1 MNVKT
6 SNNNLTEI
14 IGKQKVINKPE
25 VLDRYSHDNSFSSPM
40 QPRLVVHP
48 RNADDVQKTVTW
60 ANRTKTPLVP
70 VSSGEPRFHGDT
82 VPSVPEAVI
91 VDLRRMD
98 KIIRIDRRNRMVV
111 IEPGVTYTQ
120 LQPALAAEGLRLSTP
135 LLPRQ
140 SKSVVTSL
148 LEREPTLV
156 PKYNHTLLEPLR
168 CLEIVWG
175 NGEILRSGDAGGYY
189 PTLEQQ
195 WEMGL
200 AQVFSGGPG
209 QVDYYRLV
217 SGAQGSIGIVTWA
230 SVKCEILPKVHRFFF
245 IPSDNLK
252 DLIECAY
259 RLLKVRLGDEFLVLN
274 SANLAAIL
282 SKDADGIQAL
292 KNKLP
297 PWVIIMGIAGR
308 DLFPEEKVDFQE
320 KDTRDIVQQYG
331 LELLPAVSGIGGG
344 QLMSTILNSSP
355 VTYWKLIYK
364 GACQDI
370 FFMSTLDK
378 IPEFVDTVFASANAL
393 RYPVSDIGIYLQPQ
407 HQGTACHCEFNLPY
421 NSGNKAEIDRVREL
435 LETCSEALIKQG
447 AYFSRPYGI
456 WADMVYNRDARNKE
470 MIRTIKGIF
479 DPNNILNPGK
489 LCF

>member
-1 MNVKT
+1 M
-6 SNNNLTEI
+6 EM
-14 IGKQKVINKPE
+14 IGKQKVITEQKI
-25 VLDRYSHDNSFSSPM
+25 LDRYSHDNSFTLPM
-40 QPRLVVHP
+40 RPRLVVQP
-48 RNADDVQKTVTW
+48 RNADDVQKIVKW
-60 ANRTKTPLVP
+60 ANQTKTPLVP
-70 VSSGEPRFHGDT
+70 VSSGEPHFRGDT

-91 VDLRRMD
+91 IDLSRMD
-98 KIIRIDRRNRMVV
+98 KIIRINRRNRIVL
-111 IEPGVTYTQ
+111 IEPGVTYVQ
-120 LQPALAAEGLRLSTP
+120 LQPALAEEGLRLSTP

-140 SKSVVTSL
+140 SKSVVASL

-156 PKYNHTLLEPLR
+156 PKYNYTLPEPLR

-175 NGEILRSGDAGGYY
+175 NGEILRTGEAGGYY

-230 SVKCEILPKVHRFFF
+230 SVKCEVLPKVHRFFF
-245 IPSDNLK
+245 IPADNLK
-252 DLIECAY
+252 GLIECAY

-282 SKDADGIQAL
+282 SRGADGIQAL

-308 DLFPEEKVDFQE
+308 DLFPEEKVDFQG
-320 KDTRDIVQQYG
+320 KDARDIAQQFG

-344 QLMSTILNSSP
+344 QVMSIILNPSP
-355 VTYWKLIYK
+355 IPYWKLTYK

-378 IPEFVDTVFASANAL
+378 IPEFVNTVFTAANAL
-393 RYPVSDIGIYLQPQ
+393 RYPASDIGIYLQPQ

-421 NSGNKAEIDRVREL
+421 NSGNKIEIDRVREL
-435 LETCSEALIKQG
+435 LDTCSEALIKQG

-456 WADMVYNRDARNKE
+456 WADMVYNRDAGNKE
-470 MIRTIKGIF
+470 MIKTIKGIF

>member
-1 MNVKT
+1 LNVKT
-6 SNNNLTEI
+6 SNKLMDM
-14 IGKQKVINKPE
+14 IGKEKVVNERKVI
-25 VLDRYSHDNSFSSPM
+25 DRYSHDNSFTLPM
-40 QPRLVVHP
+40 RPRLIVQPRNV
-48 RNADDVQKTVTW
+48 DDVQKIVTS
-60 ANRTKTPLVP
+60 ANQTKTPLVP
-70 VSSGEPRFHGDT
+70 VSSGEPHFRGDT

-91 VDLRRMD
+91 IDLSHMD
-98 KIIRIDRRNRMVV
+98 KIIRIDRRNRMVL
-111 IEPGVTYTQ
+111 IEPGVTYVQ
-120 LQPALAAEGLRLSTP
+120 LQPTLAEEGLRLSTP

-175 NGEILRSGDAGGYY
+175 SGEILRSGDAGGYY

-200 AQVFSGGPG
+200 SQVFSGGPG

-259 RLLKVRLGDEFLVLN
+259 RLLKVRLGDEFLILN

-282 SKDADGIQAL
+282 SKDASGIQTL

-308 DLFPEEKVDFQE
+308 DLFPEAKVDFQE
-320 KDTRDIVQQYG
+320 KDTRNIGQQFG
-331 LELLPAVSGIGGG
+331 LELLPAVSGISSG
-344 QLMSTILNSSP
+344 QVMSTILNPSP
-355 VTYWKLIYK
+355 VPYWKLTYK

-370 FFMSTLDK
+370 FFMTTLDK
-378 IPEFVDTVFASANAL
+378 IPEFVNTVFAVANAL
-393 RYPVSDIGIYLQPQ
+393 RYPVSDIGVYLQPQ
-407 HQGTACHCEFNLPY
+407 HQGTSCHCEFNLPY
-421 NSGNKAEIDRVREL
+421 NSGDKIETDRVREL

-470 MIRTIKGIF
+470 MIKTIKGIF

>member
-1 MNVKT
+1 LNVKT
-6 SNNNLTEI
+6 SNNLTEM
-14 IGKQKVINKPE
+14 IGKEKVIKE
-25 VLDRYSHDNSFSSPM
+25 RKILDRYSHDNSFTLPM
-40 QPRLVVHP
+40 QPRLVVQP
-48 RNADDVQKTVTW
+48 RNADDVQKIVTW
-60 ANRTKTPLVP
+60 ANQTKTPLVP
-70 VSSGEPRFHGDT
+70 VSSGEPHFRGDT

-91 VDLRRMD
+91 IDLSRMD
-98 KIIRIDRRNRMVV
+98 KIIRIDRRNRMVL
-111 IEPGVTYTQ
+111 IEPGVTYAQ
-120 LQPALAAEGLRLSTP
+120 LQPALAEEGLRLSTP

-140 SKSVVTSL
+140 SKSVIASL

-156 PKYNHTLLEPLR
+156 PKYSYTLLEPLR
-168 CLEIVWG
+168 CLEVVWG
-175 NGEILRSGDAGGYY
+175 NGEILRTGEAGGYY

-245 IPSDNLK
+245 IPADDLK
-252 DLIECAY
+252 GMIECAY
-259 RLLKVRLGDEFLVLN
+259 RLLRVRLGDEFLVLN

-282 SKDADGIQAL
+282 SRDADGIQAL

-320 KDTRDIVQQYG
+320 KDTRDIVQQFG

-344 QLMSTILNSSP
+344 QVMSTILNPSP
-355 VTYWKLIYK
+355 VPYWKLTYK
-364 GACQDI
+364 DACQDI
-370 FFMSTLDK
+370 FFMTTLDK
-378 IPEFVDTVFASANAL
+378 TPEFVNTVFAAANAL
-393 RYPVSDIGIYLQPQ
+393 RYSVSDIGIYLQPQ

-421 NSGNKAEIDRVREL
+421 NSGNKIEIDRVREL

>member
-1 MNVKT
+1 LNVKT
-6 SNNNLTEI
+6 SNNLMKLM
-14 IGKQKVINKPE
+14 GKEKVINKQKT
-25 VLDRYSHDNSFSSPM
+25 LDRYSHDNSFASPM
-40 QPRLVVHP
+40 RPRLIVEP
-48 RNADDVQKTVTW
+48 RNADDVQKTVVW
-60 ANRTKTPLVP
+60 ANQTKTPLVP
-70 VSSGEPRFHGDT
+70 VSSSEPHFRGDT

-98 KIIRIDRRNRMVV
+98 KIIRIDRRNRMVI
-111 IEPGVTYTQ
+111 IEPGVTYAQ
-120 LQPALAAEGLRLSTP
+120 LQPALAERGLRLSTP

-140 SKSVVTSL
+140 SKSVIASL

-156 PKYNHTLLEPLR
+156 PKYNHTLPEPLR
-168 CLEIVWG
+168 CLQVVWG
-175 NGEILRSGDAGGYY
+175 NGEILRTGEAGGYY

-217 SGAQGSIGIVTWA
+217 SGAQGSMGIVTWA

-245 IPSDNLK
+245 IPADDLK
-252 DLIECAY
+252 GLIECAY
-259 RLLKVRLGDEFLVLN
+259 RLLRIRLGDEFLVLN

-282 SKDADGIQAL
+282 SRDADEIQAL
-292 KNKLP
+292 KSKLP

-320 KDTRDIVQQYG
+320 KDTRDIVQQLG
-331 LELLPAVSGIGGG
+331 LKLLPAVSGIRAG
-344 QLMSTILNSSP
+344 QIMSTILNPSP
-355 VTYWKLIYK
+355 VPYWKLTYK
-364 GACQDI
+364 GGCQDI
-370 FFMSTLDK
+370 FFMTTLDK
-378 IPEFVDTVFASANAL
+378 TPEFVDTVFDAANAL

-407 HQGTACHCEFNLPY
+407 HQGTSCHCEFNLPY
-421 NSGNKAEIDRVREL
+421 NSGNKIETDRVRQL
-435 LETCSEALIKQG
+435 LEKCSEALIKQG

-470 MIRTIKGIF
+470 MIKTIKGIF

>member
-6 SNNNLTEI
+6 SNNLMEM
-14 IGKQKVINKPE
+14 IGKQKVIKERKILNS
-25 VLDRYSHDNSFSSPM
+25 YSHDNSFTLPM
-40 QPRLVVHP
+40 RPRLVVQP
-48 RNADDVQKTVTW
+48 RNADDVQKIVTW
-60 ANRTKTPLVP
+60 ANQTKTPLVP
-70 VSSGEPRFHGDT
+70 VSSGEPHFRGDT

-98 KIIRIDRRNRMVV
+98 KIIRIDRRNRMVL
-111 IEPGVTYTQ
+111 IEPGVTYAQ
-120 LQPALAAEGLRLSTP
+120 LQPALAEEGLRLSTP

-140 SKSVVTSL
+140 SKSVIASL

-156 PKYNHTLLEPLR
+156 PKYNHTLPEPLR

-175 NGEILRSGDAGGYY
+175 NGEILRTGDAGGYY

-230 SVKCEILPKVHRFFF
+230 SVKCEVLPKVHRFFF
-245 IPSDNLK
+245 IPADNLK
-252 DLIECAY
+252 GLIECAY

-282 SKDADGIQAL
+282 NRNADGIQAL

-320 KDTRDIVQQYG
+320 KDTRDIVQQFG

-344 QLMSTILNSSP
+344 QVMSTILNPSP
-355 VTYWKLIYK
+355 STYWKLTYK

-378 IPEFVDTVFASANAL
+378 IPEFVNTVFTAANAL

-421 NSGNKAEIDRVREL
+421 NSGNKIEIGNVREL

-456 WADMVYNRDARNKE
+456 WADMVYNRDAGNKE

>member
-1 MNVKT
+1 LNVKT
-6 SNNNLTEI
+6 SNNLTEI

-25 VLDRYSHDNSFSSPM
+25 VLDRYSHDNSFTSPM
-40 QPRLVVHP
+40 RPRLVVHP

-98 KIIRIDRRNRMVV
+98 KIIRIDRRNRMAL
-111 IEPGVTYTQ
+111 IEPGVTYAQ

-175 NGEILRSGDAGGYY
+175 NGEILRTGDAGGYY

-308 DLFPEEKVDFQE
+308 DLFPEGKVDFQE